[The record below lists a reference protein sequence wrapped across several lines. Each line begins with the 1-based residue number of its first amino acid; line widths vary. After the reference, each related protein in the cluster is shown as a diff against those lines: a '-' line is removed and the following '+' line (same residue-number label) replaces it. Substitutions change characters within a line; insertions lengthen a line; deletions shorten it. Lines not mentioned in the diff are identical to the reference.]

1 MTEDINTTS
10 APLRKERAT
19 EFQKLLEL
27 AEQLDSQMVRL
38 EVTVAALKQSNR
50 TKSPERM
57 RFWDFLS
64 GYCITCLNKSIKF
77 TKLNSH
83 KSDGSSGVCRKDFFP
98 AACHSCEG
106 RNPGKR

>member
-38 EVTVAALKQSNR
+38 EVTVAALKI
-50 TKSPERM
+50 
-57 RFWDFLS
+57 
-64 GYCITCLNKSIKF
+64 GYYAITQGLNMIVNKAK
-77 TKLNSH
+77 
-83 KSDGSSGVCRKDFFP
+83 
-98 AACHSCEG
+98 
-106 RNPGKR
+106 